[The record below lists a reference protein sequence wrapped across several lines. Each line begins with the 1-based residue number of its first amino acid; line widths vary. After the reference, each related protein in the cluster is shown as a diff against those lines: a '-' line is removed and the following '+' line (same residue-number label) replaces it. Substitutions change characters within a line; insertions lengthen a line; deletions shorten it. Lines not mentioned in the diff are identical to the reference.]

1 MAEPVL
7 KRRRT
12 EPASDP
18 AAVDAPEERDVPFEH
33 SRFFLAAAL
42 GDLDAAIAAHTPA
55 ELERADAL
63 GRTALMAAAGR
74 GHLDVVRWLVAA
86 RGADATRA
94 NHAGGDAL
102 MYAAAHGHANV
113 ARYLADAGRC
123 DLAARDAAGAT
134 AIALAARHGH
144 LLCVQVLAARGA
156 DHGGVLSSRRAARC
170 PEHVRAWL
178 EAARGRSSPLQFL
191 DAITPR
197 EACALLRAG
206 ADIDHDRDDG
216 DDEARAPSPRAL
228 ARVSSLQTAA
238 IVRRAAAPWGRAN
251 HDMFPRGAR
260 ARAAELLVIG
270 RQIAK
275 RHGRS
280 AEAGAVEDCWLHSV
294 MQYAVNRADGVVVA
308 GP

>member
-86 RGADATRA
+86 RGADAARGTTRA
-94 NHAGGDAL
+94 ATRSCTRPRTATPTSRATSRTR
-102 MYAAAHGHANV
+102 AAATSPRATRP
-113 ARYLADAGRC
+113 ARRRSRSPRA
-123 DLAARDAAGAT
+123 
-134 AIALAARHGH
+134 GH
-144 LLCVQVLAARGA
+144 LLCVKVLAARGA
-156 DHGGVLSSRRAARC
+156 GHGSVLSSRRGALC
-170 PEHVRAWL
+170 PEHVRARGSSRARPL
-178 EAARGRSSPLQFL
+178 VAAPVPRRHHAARGGCR
-191 DAITPR
+191 
-197 EACALLRAG
+197 CC
-206 ADIDHDRDDG
+206 
-216 DDEARAPSPRAL
+216 ARARTLTTTATAATTRRARRRR
-228 ARVSSLQTAA
+228 ARSRACPSLQTAA

-260 ARAAELLVIG
+260 AAP
-270 RQIAK
+270 
-275 RHGRS
+275 RS
-280 AEAGAVEDCWLHSV
+280 CS
-294 MQYAVNRADGVVVA
+294 
-308 GP
+308 

>member
-1 MAEPVL
+1 MEPVA
-7 KRRRT
+7 KRQRT
-12 EPASDP
+12 EPASDD
-18 AAVDAPEERDVPFEH
+18 AAVPFEH

-74 GHLDVVRWLVAA
+74 GHLHVVRWLVAEQ
-86 RGADATRA
+86 GADATRV

-144 LLCVQVLAARGA
+144 LLCVKVLAARGA
-156 DHGGVLSSRRAARC
+156 DHGSVLSSRRAARC

-178 EAARGRSSPLQFL
+178 EAARGRSTPLQFL

-197 EACALLRAG
+197 ETCALLRAG
-206 ADIDHDRDDG
+206 ADIDADGDHDGDRDDG
-216 DDEARAPSPRAL
+216 EATKRGAIARAPTPRAL
-228 ARVSSLQTAA
+228 ALVSNLQTAA

-251 HDMFPRGAR
+251 HEMFPRGAR

-270 RQIAK
+270 RQLAK

-294 MQYAVNRADGVVVA
+294 MQYAVNRADGV
-308 GP
+308 